1 MSPTHELEMIARL
14 LRNTALIATVATA
27 AIPTLAPAQAP
38 FKAQVTVL
46 SAAYLITVGNLSGF
60 VSSGTADPAGPPL
73 VFTIDRFFCSDN
85 NNSIP
90 LPTTY
95 SAWLTPLWPNAQDM
109 SYTRLGARGV
119 VNAQDV
125 YQRNAQYATLI
136 DAQGTGNAAAQA
148 AQSAIWYN
156 INNPASATGAPIA
169 NPFGWFVVSQTE
181 SFDPNAKFGGVQEL
195 LAYSDDATFNTS
207 VVPEPTAFLMLIPA
221 LVVVAGAARRRR
233 NSVNV

>member
-1 MSPTHELEMIARL
+1 MIARL
-14 LRNTALIATVATA
+14 LRNTAILASLATA

-46 SAAYLITVGNLSGF
+46 SASYLVTVGNVSGF
-60 VSSGTADPAGPPL
+60 VSSGTADPNGPPP

-85 NNSIP
+85 NNTIP
-90 LPTTY
+90 LPTTF
-95 SAWLTPLWPNAQDM
+95 SAWLTPLWPTLQDM

-119 VNAQDV
+119 VNAQDI

-148 AQSAIWYN
+148 AQTAIWYN
-156 INNPASATGAPIA
+156 INNTGSATGSPIA

-181 SFDPNAKFGGVQEL
+181 SFDQNAKFGGVQEL
-195 LAYSDDATFNTS
+195 LAYSDDATFDTS
-207 VVPEPTAFLMLIPA
+207 VVPEPTTYLMLLPA
-221 LVVVAGAARRRR
+221 LVVVAGVARRRR